1 MFTFIA
7 FSAAL
12 AFLLGCSRLLR
23 ARLHKGKDN
32 EWIAVLFFA
41 STVVLLHLFLELS
54 GRLPRFPHFALLH
67 IPAVFL
73 TGPLMYFYFHRLTH
87 APVEVVPPAWPHFLP
102 AAISFLVMAPFY
114 LRDGEAKRA
123 ILLDPNRLADP
134 TFPGMILIGLGV
146 LSNVMYLGYLI
157 LAIYRLRRTLGRSE
171 APRHS
176 EIKTRDAF
184 VPFLALLSV
193 LVVVVLSFAIG
204 QLLFAAL
211 LPFASVGLGILFA
224 VLFLFSESGTDRD
237 FKVQSRRARYAISRL
252 NGINLDAVL
261 ARLDDLM
268 REERVFLDE
277 DLTLARL
284 AEDLAIRPQQLSEI
298 LNTRMKA
305 NFRDFVNGFR
315 LEEAA
320 SLLKQE
326 PNRSV
331 LSIAYAAGFN
341 SKSSFHKL
349 FARRYGCS
357 PADFRKRT

>member
-12 AFLLGCSRLLR
+12 AFLLGFSRLLR
-23 ARLHKGKDN
+23 ARLQKGKDDAP
-32 EWIAVLFFA
+32 IAVLFFA

-73 TGPLMYFYFHRLTH
+73 TGPLMYFYFHRLMH
-87 APVEVVPPAWPHFLP
+87 APVEVAPPAWPHFLP
-102 AAISFLVMAPFY
+102 AAISFLVMTPFY
-114 LRDGEAKRA
+114 LRDGDVKRDL
-123 ILLDPNRLADP
+123 LLDHNRLADP

-146 LSNVMYLGYLI
+146 LANVIYLGYLI
-157 LAIYRLRRTLGRSE
+157 RTIFRLRRTLEGTR
-171 APRHS
+171 APGPADGA
-176 EIKTRDAF
+176 RDAF

-193 LVVVVLSFAIG
+193 LVIVVLAFAIG
-204 QLLFAAL
+204 QFLFSAL
-211 LPFASVGLGILFA
+211 LPFASGGLGILFA
-224 VLFLFSESGTDRD
+224 VLFLFSESGADRE

-252 NGINLDAVL
+252 NGINVDSVV

-284 AEDLAIRPQQLSEI
+284 AEDLSIRPQQLSEI
-298 LNTRMKA
+298 LNTRMEA
-305 NFRDFVNGFR
+305 NFRDYVNGFR

-326 PNRSV
+326 PHRSV

-349 FARRYGCS
+349 FAGRFGCS
-357 PADFRKRT
+357 PADFRKRK